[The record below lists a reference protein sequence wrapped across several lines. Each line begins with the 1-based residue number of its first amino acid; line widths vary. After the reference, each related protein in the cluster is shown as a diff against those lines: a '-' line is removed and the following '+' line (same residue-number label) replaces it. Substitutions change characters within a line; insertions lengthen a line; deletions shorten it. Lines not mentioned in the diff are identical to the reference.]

1 MQRAGQ
7 QKHGRD
13 LGAISYHDITLDYEG
28 FNSLQ
33 VLLLL
38 LINLM
43 RNRYF
48 LLHYQEAC
56 HVKPCFQSFLKRRT
70 APMTLMPS
78 LMNDRFNGPVAFLDQ
93 Q

>member
-13 LGAISYHDITLDYEG
+13 LGAISYHDITLDYEE
-28 FNSLQ
+28 FNLLQ

-38 LINLM
+38 LINLI

-48 LLHYQEAC
+48 FKRYQ
-56 HVKPCFQSFLKRRT
+56 
-70 APMTLMPS
+70 
-78 LMNDRFNGPVAFLDQ
+78 
-93 Q
+93 